1 VIVFVITLA
10 QFGAIRIIK
19 IGDSCNSSLL
29 LSVIL
34 KKYPMPKK
42 ISKISQ
48 EDNLVLLTG
57 DVKNIGPNY
66 LSKEENAYAAGVIK
80 DQKKETVVL
89 DRLGRWIIVQVVKE
103 EKPEYKRLEN
113 CRKAGDLLAAKLNEL
128 KAKSVVVVDVD
139 GKGLETLALVEGMA
153 LGSYQFLKY
162 KSDKKE
168 KENTLSSVG
177 ILSKVVKDDQI
188 DRINII
194 TDAVIRC
201 RELVNEPVSHLTATV
216 LSKEFQKMGEEAG
229 IKVEV
234 LNKNKIEALKMGGL
248 LAVNKGSAE
257 PPTFTIME
265 YKPAGAVN
273 KKPIILVGKGVVF
286 DTGGLNLKTGA
297 FMDGMKCDM
306 AGAATMAS
314 TLLAVAKLGLPVHV
328 IGLMPATDNRL
339 DAHAIAPGDV
349 INMHDGTTV
358 EVLNTD
364 AEGRL
369 ILGDALSYAKKYK
382 PELVFTAATL
392 TGAASRAIGRYGVVA
407 MEKDAAKEMDK
418 LKTCGEEVY
427 ERIAEFPFWD
437 EYDELIKSDVAD
449 IKNIGGVDAGMITA
463 GKFLAHF
470 TDYPFIHL
478 DIAGPAWIEK
488 KDSYRTAGGTGFGV
502 RLLISYF
509 ERLSSK

>member
-1 VIVFVITLA
+1 
-10 QFGAIRIIK
+10 
-19 IGDSCNSSLL
+19 
-29 LSVIL
+29 
-34 KKYPMPKK
+34 MPKK
-42 ISKISQ
+42 INKIAQ
-48 EDNLVLLTG
+48 DDNLVLLTS
-57 DVKNIGPNY
+57 DVKNIDIKY
-66 LSKEENAYAAGVIK
+66 LSKEEIKYAGQVIK
-80 DQKKETVVL
+80 DFKKETVVF
-89 DRLGRWIIVQVVKE
+89 DHLGRWVLVQIIKE
-103 EKPEYKRLEN
+103 EKEDYKRLEN
-113 CRKAGDLLAAKLNEL
+113 CRKAGDALAAKLNEL

-177 ILSKVVKDDQI
+177 IVSKVVKEEEI
-188 DRINII
+188 DRMNII
-194 TDAVIRC
+194 SESVIRC
-201 RELVNEPVSHLTATV
+201 RDLVNEPVSHLTATV
-216 LSKEFQKMGEEAG
+216 LSKEFQKIGKDYG

-248 LAVNKGSAE
+248 LAVNKGSIE

-265 YKPAGAVN
+265 WKPEKTVN

-286 DTGGLNLKTGA
+286 DTGGLNLKTGNY
-297 FMDGMKCDM
+297 MDGMKCDM

-314 TLLAVAKLGLPVHV
+314 VLMAIARLNLPVYV

-339 DAHAIAPGDV
+339 DANAIAPGDV
-349 INMHDGTTV
+349 ITMHDNTTV

-369 ILGDALSYAKKYK
+369 ILGDALSYAKNYK
-382 PELVFTAATL
+382 PALVFTAATL
-392 TGAASRAIGRYGVVA
+392 TGAASRAIGRYGIVA
-407 MEKDAAKEMDK
+407 MEKDASKEMEK
-418 LKTCGEEVY
+418 LKASGNAVY
-427 ERIAEFPFWD
+427 ERIAEFPFWE
-437 EYDELIKSDVAD
+437 EYGELIKSDVAD

-488 KDSYRTAGGTGFGV
+488 KDAYRTAGGTGFGV
-502 RLLISYF
+502 RLLVEFLEGII
-509 ERLSSK
+509 